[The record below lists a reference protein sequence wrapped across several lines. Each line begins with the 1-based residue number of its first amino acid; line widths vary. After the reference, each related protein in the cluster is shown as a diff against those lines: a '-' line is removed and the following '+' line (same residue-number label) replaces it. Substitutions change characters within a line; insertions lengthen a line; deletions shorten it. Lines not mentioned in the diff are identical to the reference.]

1 MFVAEL
7 THADWLYTK
16 NRKASINKLEINT
29 RHLKNMGGEYIF
41 SAVEIKNYKDNDLK
55 YLKVFDNESSG
66 WKVYLYR
73 STGLLNQG
81 K

>member
-1 MFVAEL
+1 
-7 THADWLYTK
+7 
-16 NRKASINKLEINT
+16 
-29 RHLKNMGGEYIF
+29 MGGEYIF
-41 SAVEIKNYKDNDLK
+41 SAVEIKNYKDNDLE